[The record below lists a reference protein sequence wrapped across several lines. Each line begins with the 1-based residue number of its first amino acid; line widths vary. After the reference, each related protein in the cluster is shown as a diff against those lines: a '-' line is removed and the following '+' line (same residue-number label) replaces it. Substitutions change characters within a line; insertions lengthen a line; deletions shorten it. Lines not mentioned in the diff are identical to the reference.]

1 MSSFIK
7 SQFNYCP
14 LIWMF
19 CSRTSMNNLNNIH
32 EKCLHLVKNDFD
44 SNFNELLESSHELL
58 IHKTCIN
65 YLIIEVFIYLHGLSP
80 ELMTHILTLRNYAY
94 KIRNICLF
102 GSENPRSVLF
112 RVDVAA
118 FRASQL

>member
-1 MSSFIK
+1 MPSFIK

-44 SNFNELLESSHELL
+44 SNFNKLLESSHELL

-65 YLIIEVFIYLHGLSP
+65 YLIIEVFIYLQGLSP

-94 KIRNICLF
+94 NIRNICLF

-112 RVDVAA
+112 GVDVVA

>member
-1 MSSFIK
+1 
-7 SQFNYCP
+7 
-14 LIWMF
+14 MF
-19 CSRTSMNNLNNIH
+19 CSRTSMNNLNNID
-32 EKCLHLVKNDFD
+32 EKCLHLVKNGFD
-44 SNFNELLESSHELL
+44 SNFNKLLESSHELL

-80 ELMTHILTLRNYAY
+80 ELITHILTLRNYAY
-94 KIRNICLF
+94 NIGNICLF

-112 RVDVAA
+112 GVDVVA

>member
-94 KIRNICLF
+94 NIRNICLF
-102 GSENPRSVLF
+102 GSENPRSVLL

>member
-19 CSRTSMNNLNNIH
+19 CSRTSMNNIH

-44 SNFNELLESSHELL
+44 SNFNKLLESSHELL

-65 YLIIEVFIYLHGLSP
+65 YLIIEVFIYLQGLSP

-94 KIRNICLF
+94 NIRNICLF

-112 RVDVAA
+112 GVDVVA